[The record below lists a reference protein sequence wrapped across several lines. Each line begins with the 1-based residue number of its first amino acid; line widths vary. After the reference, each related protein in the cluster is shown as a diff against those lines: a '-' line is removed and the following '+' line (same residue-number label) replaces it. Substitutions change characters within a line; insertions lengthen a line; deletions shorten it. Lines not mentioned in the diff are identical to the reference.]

1 MMGEITVGCK
11 QSGKQSED
19 NVINKR
25 NGEKTGMK
33 IISTISNYII
43 VLKIK
48 VFAVLGFHFFC
59 REINC

>member
-1 MMGEITVGCK
+1 MVESTVGCK

-25 NGEKTGMK
+25 IGEKTGMK
-33 IISTISNYII
+33 IISTISNEII

-48 VFAVLGFHFFC
+48 VFPVWGFHFFC
-59 REINC
+59 GEINC